1 MYNEEEIE
9 DSLAFC
15 KDIEIYRQADQGMSG
30 EEPPGAREESAA
42 AREERMRV
50 FQWELSKL
58 EQEAPVKRPTTES
71 ASLRAAN
78 NIFMLAVC
86 LLLGFFIASL
96 ITHFVAYQTSVEGQS
111 MEPTLSDGDSVI
123 IQKLSY
129 YFGEPQ
135 RFDVVVFPVKAKGDG
150 DNGKDSFYVKRI
162 IGLPGETLQV
172 RDGSVY
178 IDGERLEADQYCLS
192 KMLDGGNADAPVTM
206 KEDEYF
212 VLGDN
217 RNMSTDSRNSYVGMV
232 KKKDIL
238 GKVFLRIWP
247 LTHFGMLSGKE

>member
-1 MYNEEEIE
+1 MYNEKEIE

-15 KDIEIYRQADQGMSG
+15 KEIEVYRQADQEKGG
-30 EEPPGAREESAA
+30 EEPPGAWEESAA
-42 AREERMRV
+42 VREEKMRE
-50 FQWELSKL
+50 FQWELSRL

-71 ASLRAAN
+71 TSLRAAN
-78 NIFMLAVC
+78 NVFMLAVC

-96 ITHFVAYQTSVEGQS
+96 ITHFVAYQTRVEGQS

-129 YFGEPQ
+129 IFGEPE
-135 RFDVVVFPVKAKGDG
+135 RFDVIVFPVKATGDG
-150 DNGKDSFYVKRI
+150 KNGEDSFYVKRI
-162 IGLPGETLQV
+162 IGLPGETVQV

-178 IDGERLEADQYCLS
+178 IDGEKLEADNYCLS
-192 KMLDGGNADAPVTM
+192 KMLDGGNADVPV
-206 KEDEYF
+206 KIKDDEYF

-232 KKKDIL
+232 KKEDIS

-247 LTHFGMLSGKE
+247 FTHFGMLSGKE

>member
-1 MYNEEEIE
+1 MYNEKEIE

-15 KDIEIYRQADQGMSG
+15 KDIEIYRQADQEKGG
-30 EEPPGAREESAA
+30 EEPPGAWEESAA
-42 AREERMRV
+42 VREEKMQE
-50 FQWELSKL
+50 FQWELSRL
-58 EQEAPVKRPTTES
+58 EQEVPVKRPTTES
-71 ASLRAAN
+71 TSLRAAN
-78 NIFMLAVC
+78 NVFMLAVC

-96 ITHFVAYQTSVEGQS
+96 ITHFVAYQTRVEGQS

-129 YFGEPQ
+129 IFGEPE
-135 RFDVVVFPVKAKGDG
+135 RFDVIVFPVKPRGDG
-150 DNGKDSFYVKRI
+150 KNEEDSFYVKRI
-162 IGLPGETLQV
+162 IGLPGETIQV
-172 RDGSVY
+172 QDGSVY
-178 IDGERLEADQYCLS
+178 IDGEQLEADNYCLS
-192 KMLDGGNADAPVTM
+192 KMLDGGNADVPIKI

-232 KKKDIL
+232 KKKDIS

-247 LTHFGMLSGKE
+247 FTHFGMLSGKE

>member
-15 KDIEIYRQADQGMSG
+15 KDIEIYRRADQETGGG
-30 EEPPGAREESAA
+30 ESPEAWEESAA
-42 AREERMRV
+42 VREERMRE
-50 FQWELSKL
+50 FQWELSRL
-58 EQEAPVKRPTTES
+58 EQEEPVRRPTTES
-71 ASLRAAN
+71 ASLRAVN
-78 NIFMLAVC
+78 NVFMLSVC

-96 ITHFVAYQTSVEGQS
+96 ITHFVAYQTRVEGQS

-129 YFGEPQ
+129 LFGEPE
-135 RFDVVVFPVKAKGDG
+135 RFDVVVFPVNAKGDG
-150 DNGKDSFYVKRI
+150 KNGEHSFYVKRI

-178 IDGERLEADQYCLS
+178 IDGERLEADRYCLS
-192 KMLDGGNADAPVTM
+192 KILDGGNADTPITM

-232 KKKDIL
+232 KKNDIS

-247 LTHFGMLSGKE
+247 FTHFGVLSGKE

>member
-1 MYNEEEIE
+1 MYNEKEIE

-15 KDIEIYRQADQGMSG
+15 KNIEIYRQADQEMGVG
-30 EEPPGAREESAA
+30 EPPEAREESAA
-42 AREERMRV
+42 VREEKMRE
-50 FQWELSKL
+50 FQWELSRL
-58 EQEAPVKRPTTES
+58 EQEAPARRPTTES
-71 ASLRAAN
+71 ASLKAVN
-78 NIFMLAVC
+78 NVFMLAVC

-96 ITHFVAYQTSVEGQS
+96 ITHFVAYQTRVEGQS

-129 YFGEPQ
+129 IFGEPE

-150 DNGKDSFYVKRI
+150 KNGEDSFYVKRI

-172 RDGSVY
+172 RDGAVY
-178 IDGERLEADQYCLS
+178 IDGERLESDNYCLS
-192 KMLDGGNADAPVTM
+192 KMLDGGNADDPVTIR
-206 KEDEYF
+206 EDEYF

-232 KKKDIL
+232 KKKDIS

-247 LTHFGMLSGKE
+247 FTHFGLLSGKE